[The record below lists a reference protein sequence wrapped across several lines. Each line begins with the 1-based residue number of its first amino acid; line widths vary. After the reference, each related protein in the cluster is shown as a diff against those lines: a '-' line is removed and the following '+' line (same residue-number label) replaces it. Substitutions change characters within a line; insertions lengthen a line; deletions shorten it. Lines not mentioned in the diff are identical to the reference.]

1 MFSNLYSIQTS
12 LILIIRHYTDYSTF
26 TIHLLQD
33 IIYKM
38 KNINLFFKPMIR
50 IRI

>member
-1 MFSNLYSIQTS
+1 MLRNLYSIQTL
-12 LILIIRHYTDYSTF
+12 LILIIRHYSIF

-33 IIYKM
+33 IRYKI